1 METNAFPT
9 GKSGNN
15 DNIAVAVANI
25 NDQVKVPVIS
35 AVQPAITGARI
46 EPIPKIRSKSQQ

>member
-46 EPIPKIRSKSQQ
+46 EPIPKNKVQ